1 MMIPLTLQPDRNLIL
16 TGYIQP
22 NQPRI
27 GRQVAQR
34 LGRRFV
40 DVEELIE
47 ERAGDRPEAI
57 RAQYG
62 ERHLKAVE
70 DDVLGTVMLMR
81 SAVIRIT
88 GSTLATTERRELL
101 MANAETLCLV
111 ARLDAILQRLHLAMG
126 ARYHNSAER
135 GAALGYLRREWAVR
149 KIAGVVEL
157 DVTYMSDP
165 AIVDEIVA
173 WWQVVAL
180 ARG

>member
-1 MMIPLTLQPDRNLIL
+1 MIPPILQPDRNLIL

-47 ERAGDRPEAI
+47 ERMGDRPEAI
-57 RAQYG
+57 RAQFG

-70 DDVLGTVMLMR
+70 DDVLDTVALMR
-81 SAVIRIT
+81 SAVIRIN
-88 GSTLATTERRELL
+88 GSTLANTDRRERL
-101 MANAETLCLV
+101 MANAATLCLV
-111 ARLDAILQRLHLAMG
+111 ARLDAILQRLHVALG
-126 ARYHNSAER
+126 ARYHDTAQR
-135 GAALGYLRREWAVR
+135 GAELGHLRREWAIR
-149 KIAGVVEL
+149 KIAGVEEL
-157 DVTYMSDP
+157 DATYLSEP
-165 AIVDEIVA
+165 AIVDAIVA

-180 ARG
+180 VRG

>member
-1 MMIPLTLQPDRNLIL
+1 MIPPVLHPDRNLIL

-27 GRQVAQR
+27 GRQVAEQ

-40 DVEELIE
+40 DVEALIE
-47 ERAGDRPEAI
+47 ERTGSRLEAI

-70 DDVLGTVMLMR
+70 EEALDTVALIR
-81 SAVIRIT
+81 SAVIRIN
-88 GSTLATTERRELL
+88 GSTLANTERRELL

-111 ARLDAILQRLHLAMG
+111 ARLDAILQRLHLALG
-126 ARYHNSAER
+126 ARYHDAAQR
-135 GAALGYLRREWAVR
+135 DAALSHLRREWAVR
-149 KIAGVVEL
+149 KITGVVEL
-157 DVTYMSDP
+157 DVTYMRESDIVN
-165 AIVDEIVA
+165 AIVT
-173 WWQVVAL
+173 WWWTAAL